1 MILAVP
7 VEPDGRVG
15 HTWGKAAAVAVATV
29 TDGTI
34 TRWEVHQVGWDAAH
48 DEGPHGTHHARVVR
62 FLREHGVGAVLVDHV
77 GEGMRRMLTTM
88 GIALHERTH
97 GDARAAVLAVAGR
110 TA

>member
-15 HTWGKAAAVAVATV
+15 HTWGKAATVAVATV
-29 TDGTI
+29 TAGAIAD
-34 TRWEVHQVGWDAAH
+34 WQVHQVDWDLLH
-48 DEGPHGTHHARVVR
+48 EEGPHGAHHARVVR
-62 FLREHGVGAVLVDHV
+62 FLREHGVEVVLVDHV

-97 GDARAAVLAVAGR
+97 GDARAAVLAAAER
-110 TA
+110 S

>member
-29 TDGTI
+29 LDSTI
-34 TRWEVHQVGWDAAH
+34 TRWEVHQVGWDLVH
-48 DEGPHGTHHARVVR
+48 EEGPHGSHHARVVR
-62 FLREHGVGAVLVDHV
+62 FLREHGVEAVLVDHV

-110 TA
+110 TR